1 MFNLVEKELK
11 NRKNISTT
19 ENGAIGYKTS
29 NYALLDLN
37 YAVTSLRQW
46 WSGNNELF
54 R

>member
-37 YAVTSLRQW
+37 YAVTSLRQ
-46 WSGNNELF
+46 
-54 R
+54 